1 MNYLQTN
8 TASQTLLLSLEEGV
22 LLLPSFTDYLLI
34 LQNEITLK
42 LFAVI
47 PSVIDTNERIT
58 TLSISTDVDDAVNG
72 SILITDGGRYNYIIY
87 GQNAFA
93 AKDVRTNEAGAFS
106 FEGLQKGEYTI
117 YVLSKDP
124 ANNGV
129 MTRESIQANI
139 TEDNSILEVETMNII
154 Y

>member
-8 TASQTLLLSLEEGV
+8 TASQTLLLSLEDGV
-22 LLLPSFTDYLLI
+22 LLLPTFTDYLLI

-58 TLSISTDVDDAVNG
+58 TLSISTDADDAVNG

-87 GQNAFA
+87 GQNSNSNLDPTDA
-93 AKDVRTNEAGAFS
+93 DVV
-106 FEGLQKGEYTI
+106 GEIKRGYIEFTTLTQYFDQPTLTI
-117 YVLSKDP
+117 PNDIEY
-124 ANNGV
+124 NG
-129 MTRESIQANI
+129 
-139 TEDNSILEVETMNII
+139 
-154 Y
+154 

>member
-87 GQNAFA
+87 GQNS
-93 AKDVRTNEAGAFS
+93 NS
-106 FEGLQKGEYTI
+106 NL
-117 YVLSKDP
+117 DP
-124 ANNGV
+124 ADADVVGAIKRGYIEFTTLTQYFDQPTLTIPNDIEYNG
-129 MTRESIQANI
+129 
-139 TEDNSILEVETMNII
+139 
-154 Y
+154 

>member
-1 MNYLQTN
+1 VNYLQTN

-72 SILITDGGRYNYIIY
+72 SILVTDGGRYNYIIY
-87 GQNAFA
+87 GQNS
-93 AKDVRTNEAGAFS
+93 NS
-106 FEGLQKGEYTI
+106 NL
-117 YVLSKDP
+117 DP
-124 ANNGV
+124 ADADVVGEIKRGYIEFTTLTVYFDQPTLTIPNDIEYNG
-129 MTRESIQANI
+129 
-139 TEDNSILEVETMNII
+139 
-154 Y
+154 